1 MRPQR
6 RGRIETDPDRQEGKA
21 KPGKGSMV
29 LKDGESGHRREE
41 PRMIV
46 GLPSPRKDPETN
58 PERDGQGEKE
68 RAPGPKELT
77 GLHLKDKRKKDMD
90 PAGTDRNTE
99 ARDAVRR
106 VERTGGNDGRTTPM
120 GRNTGAGE
128 AATTRR
134 GKRKERTR
142 AKAKRAR
149 ERETRPEAEIA
160 EATEPGVQPQQ
171 TDYERTDR
179 RAHSNGEGEEGSG

>member
-41 PRMIV
+41 PGTIV
-46 GLPSPRKDPETN
+46 GLPSPRKVPETS

-77 GLHLKDKRKKDMD
+77 GLRLKDKRKKGMD
-90 PAGTDRNTE
+90 PAGTEGGRSSSGADRGERRTYDSHGE
-99 ARDAVRR
+99 EYWRGRSSYYSKGKEKGKDKGKGKKGEGKRDAPR
-106 VERTGGNDGRTTPM
+106 GRD
-120 GRNTGAGE
+120 
-128 AATTRR
+128 RR
-134 GKRKERTR
+134 GDRTR
-142 AKAKRAR
+142 SPAAADRAR
-149 ERETRPEAEIA
+149 E
-160 EATEPGVQPQQ
+160 
-171 TDYERTDR
+171 DR
-179 RAHSNGEGEEGSG
+179 SASPF